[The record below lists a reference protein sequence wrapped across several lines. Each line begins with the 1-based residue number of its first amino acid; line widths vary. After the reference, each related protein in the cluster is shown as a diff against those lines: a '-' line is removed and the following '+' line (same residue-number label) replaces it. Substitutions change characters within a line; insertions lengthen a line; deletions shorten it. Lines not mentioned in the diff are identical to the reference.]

1 VGVGWSGSD
10 RHMHVGGTTPIVG
23 LVGGPPMLGVVLG
36 VGRSSEPPMLL
47 GVGLGV
53 GGSSEPPML
62 LGVGLGVGGSSW
74 LRHGDVRQ
82 RR

>member
-1 VGVGWSGSD
+1 
-10 RHMHVGGTTPIVG
+10 MHVGSTPPIVG
-23 LVGGPPMLGVVLG
+23 LVGDPFIVGVVLG
-36 VGRSSEPPMLL
+36 VSRGSEPPM
-47 GVGLGV
+47 LGV

-62 LGVGLGVGGSSW
+62 GVGVGVGGSSGPPMLGVGVGVGGSSV

>member
-1 VGVGWSGSD
+1 
-10 RHMHVGGTTPIVG
+10 MHVGCTPPIGG
-23 LVGGPPMLGVVLG
+23 LVGDPFIVGVVLG
-36 VGRSSEPPMLL
+36 VRRCSKPPM
-47 GVGLGV
+47 LGV

-62 LGVGLGVGGSSW
+62 GVGVGVGGSSEPPMLGVGVGVGGSSV

>member
-1 VGVGWSGSD
+1 
-10 RHMHVGGTTPIVG
+10 MHVGSTPPIVG
-23 LVGGPPMLGVVLG
+23 LVGGPLVVGVVVG
-36 VGRSSEPPMLL
+36 VHRCSEPPML

-62 LGVGLGVGGSSW
+62 GVGLGVGGSSV